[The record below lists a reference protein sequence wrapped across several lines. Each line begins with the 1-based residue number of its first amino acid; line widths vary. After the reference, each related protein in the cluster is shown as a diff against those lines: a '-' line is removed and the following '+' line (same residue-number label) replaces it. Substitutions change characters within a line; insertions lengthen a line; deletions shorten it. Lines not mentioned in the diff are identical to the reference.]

1 MQRPEAASAFFICG
15 VCACALR
22 QQFFGVVYHFFG
34 YGANRFQEVWHL
46 LGIDLRHALAGIE
59 EGGVAQVGK
68 AVAHFQIGCKGRLAY
83 AGIIAFAGT
92 LGAGAAL
99 VVGECVDHFGGIA
112 GAYAATA
119 FGVEAVEHFYEVVVG
134 EPCVFQG
141 IVKPCSRK
149 NRFHILFRQRQQV
162 GETQGIV
169 CREAK
174 MIGIGQIAAVILIH
188 SGVGGRRLAGNGFNV
203 SFVALIDLKNG

>member
-1 MQRPEAASAFFICG
+1 MCG
-15 VCACALR
+15 LR
-22 QQFFGVVYHFFG
+22 QQFFGMAHHCFG
-34 YGANRFQEVWHL
+34 HRADRFQKVRHL
-46 LGIDLRHALAGIE
+46 LGINFRHALAGIK

-68 AVAHFQIGCKGRLAY
+68 AVAHFQIRGKRRLAY

-119 FGVEAVEHFYEVVVG
+119 FRIELFKYFRHVVVG

-141 IVKPCSRK
+141 IVKPCGGK
-149 NRFHILFRQRQQV
+149 HRFHILFRQRQQV

-169 CREAK
+169 CREAQ
-174 MIGIGQIAAVILIH
+174 MIRIRKIAAIILIH
-188 SGVGGRRLAGNGFNV
+188 GGVGCRRLAGNGVNV
-203 SFVALIDLKNG
+203 RFVALIDFKNG

>member
-1 MQRPEAASAFFICG
+1 MCG
-15 VCACALR
+15 LR
-22 QQFFGVVYHFFG
+22 QQFFGVAHHCFG
-34 YGANRFQEVWHL
+34 HGADRFQKVRHL
-46 LGIDLRHALAGIE
+46 PGIDFRHALAGIK

-68 AVAHFQIGCKGRLAY
+68 AVAHFQIRGKRRLAY
-83 AGIIAFAGT
+83 ACIIAFAGA

-99 VVGECVDHFGGIA
+99 VVGERIDYFGGIA

-141 IVKPCSRK
+141 IVKPCGGK
-149 NRFHILFRQRQQV
+149 HRFHILFRQRQQV

-169 CREAK
+169 CREAQ
-174 MIGIGQIAAVILIH
+174 MIRIGKIAAIILSH
-188 SGVGGRRLAGNGFNV
+188 GGVGCRRLAGNGINV
-203 SFVALIDLKNG
+203 RFVALIDFKNG

>member
-1 MQRPEAASAFFICG
+1 MCG
-15 VCACALR
+15 LR
-22 QQFFGVVYHFFG
+22 QQFFGVAHHCFG
-34 YGANRFQEVWHL
+34 HGADRFQKVRHL
-46 LGIDLRHALAGIE
+46 PGIDFRHTLAGIK

-68 AVAHFQIGCKGRLAY
+68 AVAHFQIRGKRRLAY
-83 AGIIAFAGT
+83 AGIMSFAGT
-92 LGAGAAL
+92 FGTGAAL
-99 VVGECVDHFGGIA
+99 VVGERVDYFGGIA

-134 EPCVFQG
+134 EPRVFQG

-169 CREAK
+169 CCEAQ
-174 MIGIGQIAAVILIH
+174 MIRIRKIAAIILIH
-188 SGVGGRRLAGNGFNV
+188 GSVGCSRLAGNGVNV
-203 SFVALIDLKNG
+203 RFVALIDFKNG

>member
-1 MQRPEAASAFFICG
+1 MCG
-15 VCACALR
+15 LR
-22 QQFFGVVYHFFG
+22 QQFFGVAHHCFG
-34 YGANRFQEVWHL
+34 HGADRFQKVRHL
-46 LGIDLRHALAGIE
+46 PGIDFRHALAGIK

-68 AVAHFQIGCKGRLAY
+68 AVAHFQIRGKRRLAY

-92 LGAGAAL
+92 FGTGVAL
-99 VVGECVDHFGGIA
+99 VVGERVDYFGGIA

-119 FGVEAVEHFYEVVVG
+119 FRIELFKYFRQVVVG

-169 CREAK
+169 CREAQ
-174 MIGIGQIAAVILIH
+174 MIRIRKIAAIILVH
-188 SGVGGRRLAGNGFNV
+188 GSVGCSRLAGNGINV
-203 SFVALIDLKNG
+203 RFVALIDFKNG

>member
-1 MQRPEAASAFFICG
+1 MCG
-15 VCACALR
+15 LR
-22 QQFFGVVYHFFG
+22 QQFFGVAHHCFG
-34 YGANRFQEVWHL
+34 HGADRFQKVRHL
-46 LGIDLRHALAGIE
+46 LGIDFRHALAGIK

-68 AVAHFQIGCKGRLAY
+68 AVAHFQIRGKRRLAY

-134 EPCVFQG
+134 EPCVF
-141 IVKPCSRK
+141 
-149 NRFHILFRQRQQV
+149 
-162 GETQGIV
+162 
-169 CREAK
+169 
-174 MIGIGQIAAVILIH
+174 
-188 SGVGGRRLAGNGFNV
+188 
-203 SFVALIDLKNG
+203 